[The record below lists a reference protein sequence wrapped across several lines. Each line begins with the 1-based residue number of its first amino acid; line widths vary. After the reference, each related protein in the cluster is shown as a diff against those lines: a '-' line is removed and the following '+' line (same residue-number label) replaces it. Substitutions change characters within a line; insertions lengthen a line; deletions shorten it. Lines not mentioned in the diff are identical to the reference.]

1 MMGVNIPSLIG
12 LAIALSP
19 PPAQADPRPETAADP
34 ACAGARAGDACTHAK
49 SQGACQPG
57 QCCHSNYQNLQP
69 NGAPTQVCQP
79 CLTCQVPLA
88 PLQPLVLPP
97 DDPTPPMPQAVT
109 ALEPARAASPAVAEA
124 LPAKTTTGPA
134 DDSAHDRLSIGVIA
148 ALVSAVVAA
157 GAFFFLRNRSAGDK

>member
-1 MMGVNIPSLIG
+1 MHARILALIA
-12 LAIALSP
+12 LIIALSSP
-19 PPAQADPRPETAADP
+19 LVGAEPRPETAADP
-34 ACAGARAGDACTHAK
+34 ACAGARAGDGCIRG
-49 SQGACQPG
+49 QGQGTCQPG